1 MTFKLIRT
9 QNNLENVYKTI
20 CENISDSIFI
30 VLGLDFFK
38 SLVINKNIY
47 IYCIKNKKKISAII
61 TVIDYRNY
69 KFINKIVIKHLLLNP
84 IKLILN
90 FFNLFKTGKKSSNI
104 KIDRAHLHLLHL
116 VIFKQD
122 FKKIS
127 LKKKDLL
134 FDIFFKKILKNHK
147 SKVLFLCFNN
157 KNTKAKNYYRRN
169 RFKKFHKVENILY
182 FKKEFNI

>member
-1 MTFKLIRT
+1 
-9 QNNLENVYKTI
+9 
-20 CENISDSIFI
+20 
-30 VLGLDFFK
+30 
-38 SLVINKNIY
+38 
-47 IYCIKNKKKISAII
+47 
-61 TVIDYRNY
+61 
-69 KFINKIVIKHLLLNP
+69 VIKYLLLNP

-90 FFNLFKTGKKSSNI
+90 FLNLLKTAKKSSNI
-104 KIDRAHLHLLHL
+104 KIDPTHLHLLHL

-134 FDIFFKKILKNHK
+134 FDKFFKKILKNHK
-147 SKVLFLCFNN
+147 SRVLFLCFHN
-157 KNTKAKNYYRRN
+157 KNTKAKDYYRRN